1 MEGKKV
7 CSQAE
12 QSIHNFWQ
20 VVPFVIFCA
29 VGKLCDFCLLCLQK
43 KKRAKA
49 LSFVVLHDVCPV
61 STKEA
66 AHRTKAVA

>member
-29 VGKLCDFCLLCLQK
+29 VGKLRDFCLLCLQK
-43 KKRAKA
+43 TRSKA
-49 LSFVVLHDVCPV
+49 LSFVVLCDVCPV

-66 AHRTKAVA
+66 AHRTKAVT